1 MTCLASTTSFRA
13 IHHPLSAKEKAF
25 FSVTPSLLMI
35 REEEEEERYWVVC
48 IGFMDLGKVEQ
59 RYDNGDTQGFNIYTA
74 RLIVKIFL
82 LRPVS
87 QPLSPP

>member
-35 REEEEEERYWVVC
+35 REEEEEEREV
-48 IGFMDLGKVEQ
+48 LGSMNWFNRVRGLRQVKQ
-59 RYDNGDTQGFNIYTA
+59 R
-74 RLIVKIFL
+74 
-82 LRPVS
+82 
-87 QPLSPP
+87 